1 MSSSIRLKT
10 EKLYD
15 FRSTRTLW
23 HEPDRVPEALG
34 CSHCVLHP
42 TCGGLNVQAGLFDC
56 KIFCQCRNPGTCDR
70 VCTGHPERFARA
82 MREVRGLEFDN
93 IPVSPQLA
101 PVNLPSYIPLLDHA
115 HTRLE
120 NLLDLPWV
128 ALPLSALIR
137 GRDGHIAFD
146 TPEAI
151 RAKYKLSA
159 RTKIVLSGVDRD
171 PALERW
177 WGALDRRES
186 IRALMRLGISLVSTP
201 NYSVFSDE
209 PRPDNLFNQKRIVI
223 ACEEFIS
230 EGLPCA
236 LHLNA
241 RTQRDYERFAAHLAI
256 HPEIEYVAFE
266 FSTGAGYGRR
276 VDFHLAELQRLTE
289 RAGRPLRLVLRG
301 AVNELSRLMSHFQSI
316 HFIDTD
322 AFVKTQHRQRWVFDA
337 NTGAMATEKRPT
349 SKGAPIDDLLLSNI
363 QVRSDFIHRKL
374 IAKVSLVESDTPRSQ
389 ETPAEMFGQ

>member
-10 EKLYD
+10 EKLHD
-15 FRSTRTLW
+15 FRSTRGLW

-34 CSHCVLHP
+34 CSHCVLHQ

-56 KIFCQCRNPGTCDR
+56 EIFCQCKNPDTCDR
-70 VCTGHPERFARA
+70 VCPRHPERFARA
-82 MREVRGLEFDN
+82 LKEVRGLEFDN

-101 PVNLPSYIPLLDHA
+101 TIDLPSYIPLLDHA
-115 HTRLE
+115 HTPLE
-120 NLLDLPWV
+120 SSLDLPWV
-128 ALPLSALIR
+128 ALPLSALVR
-137 GRDGHIAFD
+137 GRDGRIAFD

-151 RAKYKLSA
+151 RTKYKLSA
-159 RTKIVLSGVDRD
+159 RTNIVLSGVDRD

-186 IRALMRLGISLVSTP
+186 IRALVKIGISLVSTP

-256 HPEIEYVAFE
+256 HNEIEYVAFE

-276 VDFHLAELQRLTE
+276 VDFHLVELQRLTE
-289 RAGRPLRLVLRG
+289 RTGRPLRLLLRG
-301 AVNELSRLMSHFQSI
+301 AVNELARLVSHFQSV

-322 AFVKTQHRQRWVFDA
+322 AFVKTQYRQRWVFDA
-337 NTGAMATEKRPT
+337 NTGAMKTEKQPT
-349 SKGAPIDDLLLSNI
+349 ARGAPLDDLLQSNI
-363 QVRSDFIHRKL
+363 HVRSKFIHRRL
-374 IAKVSLVESDTPRSQ
+374 IAKASPAESDTQRSQ
-389 ETPAEMFGQ
+389 ETLADAFDQ